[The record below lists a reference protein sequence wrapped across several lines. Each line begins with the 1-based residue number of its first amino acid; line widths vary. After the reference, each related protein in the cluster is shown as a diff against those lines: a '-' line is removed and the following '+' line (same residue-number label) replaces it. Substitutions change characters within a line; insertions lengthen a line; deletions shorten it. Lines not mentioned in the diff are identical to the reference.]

1 MARILVVDDV
11 QDTCQMVAE
20 MLQGRHEVLYTDD
33 PSLALEIIRNQA
45 VDLLLTDVYMPR
57 MDGISLADAARQA
70 RPEMRIVLMSAYIEP
85 ATNREGRRVNEFAD
99 LVLCKPFRV
108 STLRGAIDALIPEP
122 DIGLEPVGAAGP
134 GGSGVL

>member
-20 MLQGRHEVLYTDD
+20 MLQGQHEVLYTDD
-33 PSLALEIIRNQA
+33 PSLALEIIRSQV

-70 RPEMRIVLMSAYIEP
+70 RPGMRIVLMSAYIEP
-85 ATNREGRRVNEFAD
+85 ATNREGRRVNEYAD

-108 STLRGAIDALIPEP
+108 STLRGAIQALIPDPALALAPAGTRGE
-122 DIGLEPVGAAGP
+122 GP
-134 GGSGVL
+134 GTA